1 MTVRNRCASCR
12 EPISLLWASWNSGT
26 EDSLY
31 GVISVPLL
39 GCEERFRFGAIR
51 KKETKPSQ
59 MEQDFLDL
67 VSTRFKRM
75 EMADID

>member
-1 MTVRNRCASCR
+1 MTVRNRCASYR

-26 EDSLY
+26 KIPSTVSSPYRSLAARN
-31 GVISVPLL
+31 GSALAPF
-39 GCEERFRFGAIR
+39 E